1 MRPRVVAHVIATL
14 GVGGAEKQ
22 MVLLLRELDRRRF
35 RPVVACTTRAGPL
48 LDALRD
54 AEVEVAILGK
64 RGPVDPLLLW
74 RLRAWMRRLQPDL
87 IHTWMFTANTWGRLA
102 AWFAGAP
109 PVIAAERCVDLWK
122 TPLHRGLDRLLARRS
137 PRVLANSQAVAR
149 FLVQREGIPEERVRV
164 IPNGLDP
171 ADAERLRPR
180 DAAEASALRRA
191 LGLPEGAVVVGDV
204 SRLDAKNDLLSWTEV
219 VARLAARFPSLAA
232 VLVGGASSRVERRYA
247 RRLEAALRE
256 RGLLGRVRLLGARR
270 DLENVLPALDLF
282 LHTSVMEG
290 FPNCIMEAM
299 AAGLPVVATR
309 AGGTD
314 ELVVEG
320 TTGRLA
326 AVGDVAALAEA
337 AAALLVD
344 PERRRRMGE
353 AGASR
358 VREEFGARRMVEATE
373 MIYDEVLRAGG
384 ARMPRGAAI

>member
-1 MRPRVVAHVIATL
+1 MTPRVVAHVIATL

-22 MVLLLRELDRRRF
+22 MVLLLRQLDRRRF

-48 LDALRD
+48 LEALRD
-54 AEVEVAILGK
+54 AGVEVTILEK

-74 RLRAWMRRLQPDL
+74 RLRAWMRRLDPDL
-87 IHTWMFTANTWGRLA
+87 VHTWMFTANTWGRLA
-102 AWFAGAP
+102 AWLAGAP

-137 PRVLANSQAVAR
+137 RRVLANSQAVAR
-149 FLVQREGIPEERVRV
+149 FLVQREGIPRDLVRV

-171 ADAERLRPR
+171 ADAGRLRPR
-180 DAAEASALRRA
+180 DAAGVAALRRA
-191 LGLPEGAVVVGDV
+191 LGLPEDALVVGDV
-204 SRLDAKNDLLSWTEV
+204 SRLDAKNDLLSWAEV

-232 VLVGGASSRVERRYA
+232 VLVGGAASRVERRYA

-256 RGLLGRVRLLGARR
+256 RGLLGRVRLLGPRR

-314 ELVVEG
+314 ELVAEG
-320 TTGRLA
+320 ETGLLA
-326 AVGDVAALAEA
+326 AVGDVAALAEGA
-337 AAALLVD
+337 TALLAD

-353 AGASR
+353 AGARR
-358 VREEFGARRMVEATE
+358 VREQFGARRMVEATE
-373 MIYDEVLRAGG
+373 MIYDEILRAGG
-384 ARMPRGAAI
+384 ARLPRGTAT